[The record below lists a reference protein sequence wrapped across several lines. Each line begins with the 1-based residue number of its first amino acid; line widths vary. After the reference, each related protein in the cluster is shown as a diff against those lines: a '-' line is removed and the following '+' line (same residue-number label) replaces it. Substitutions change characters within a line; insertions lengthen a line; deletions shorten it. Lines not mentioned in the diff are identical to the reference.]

1 MAVGAESIGR
11 QFRIAGDAPAMA
23 MQTPL
28 IQINASLGVLPNMTA
43 GDGPD
48 AVHSPKIPK

>member
-11 QFRIAGDAPAMA
+11 QFRITGDAPAMA
-23 MQTPL
+23 MQTPW
-28 IQINASLGVLPNMTA
+28 INASLGVPPNMTA

>member
-11 QFRIAGDAPAMA
+11 QFRITGDAPAMA

-28 IQINASLGVLPNMTA
+28 IQINASLGVPPNMTA

-48 AVHSPKIPK
+48 AVHSQKIPK